1 MWTSPARLAAQ
12 LVRALPQK
20 EISRLLG
27 RLASLRVPTPVLD
40 AAIAAYVRAYDVDM
54 DEVEVP
60 QGGFRTFDE
69 FFTRQL
75 KPGARQVD
83 PDHRALVSPADGR
96 IEGFGQLTEDAEL
109 VVKGTRYTAADLLG
123 DAREAV
129 RYEGGHYFVVYLS
142 PKDYHRV
149 HAPTSGSIQNARYVP
164 GTLFPVNRIG
174 SEYIPQLLARN
185 ERISVLQRSG
195 VHGPVT
201 TILVGAIGVGRVGL
215 AFDDLQTNSGYA
227 IGTRSYADA
236 PVPMD
241 RGDEL
246 GVFHLGSTV
255 VVITPPECTLDTEL
269 EVGASIRMGQAMA
282 TGALNA
288 P

>member
-1 MWTSPARLAAQ
+1 
-12 LVRALPQK
+12 
-20 EISRLLG
+20 
-27 RLASLRVPTPVLD
+27 
-40 AAIAAYVRAYDVDM
+40 
-54 DEVEVP
+54 
-60 QGGFRTFDE
+60 
-69 FFTRQL
+69 
-75 KPGARQVD
+75 
-83 PDHRALVSPADGR
+83 
-96 IEGFGQLTEDAEL
+96 
-109 VVKGTRYTAADLLG
+109 
-123 DAREAV
+123 
-129 RYEGGHYFVVYLS
+129 
-142 PKDYHRV
+142 
-149 HAPTSGSIQNARYVP
+149 
-164 GTLFPVNRIG
+164 VNRIG

-185 ERISVLQRSG
+185 ERISVLQQSR

-255 VVITPPECTLDTEL
+255 VVMTPPECTLDTEL

-282 TGALNA
+282 RGALNA
-288 P
+288 R